1 MHTHLYILPLI
12 PRIRYFISG
21 VFFLKSSKYSFAL
34 THVTYRLKL
43 NAKYSEILILPSSVS
58 YLVAIPNTC
67 CLERLK
73 RKGCETY
80 PSRAKAVHDTFS
92 KPALSIS
99 VTQSASKRQSP
110 NKEGHMP
117 VRVSAICSQRMKVP
131 FFSGTCSTKMYFPPC
146 AETKLVSA

>member
-1 MHTHLYILPLI
+1 MSVIDQNLMQNIKYL
-12 PRIRYFISG
+12 
-21 VFFLKSSKYSFAL
+21 SSRQAC
-34 THVTYRLKL
+34 
-43 NAKYSEILILPSSVS
+43 S

-67 CLERLK
+67 CLDRLK
-73 RKGCETY
+73 RKGWETY
-80 PSRAKAVHDTFS
+80 PSRAKDVHDTFS

-117 VRVSAICSQRMKVP
+117 VRVNAICNHRMKVP

-146 AETKLVSA
+146 ARNKIPIGVSAVSSTVAFRIEP